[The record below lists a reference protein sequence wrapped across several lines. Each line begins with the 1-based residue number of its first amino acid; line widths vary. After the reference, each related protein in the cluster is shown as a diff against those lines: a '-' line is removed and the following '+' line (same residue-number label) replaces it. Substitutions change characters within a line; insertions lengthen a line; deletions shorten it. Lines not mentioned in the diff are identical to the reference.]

1 MLSRCRRSQRSTSEP
16 SGATGPDSART
27 TAASASVAARS
38 SSSSGSVH
46 RCKIPWSS
54 PSPWIRTS
62 TDSPSGAP
70 PHTMDDGITP
80 GTVKDARPA
89 PNASAARPR
98 ISRTVSGPRAPEAS
112 TNDASAVTRRVSV
125 SLVPVATKQRR
136 SSGWTLYPSAATGPD
151 RTPAPAGSRP
161 TGGRHPLQGDPI
173 GGLGRRDTVVGRARE
188 DLLERLLDR
197 REAGAHLLVVPA
209 RRLLTGEPDPPAGVR
224 DVVGG
229 VEDVARRQAR
239 GILGA
244 GELVVRSARDRVARE
259 RGDRLP
265 AKDAT
270 GRARCEHVTGR
281 C

>member
-1 MLSRCRRSQRSTSEP
+1 MLSRCRRSHRSTSEP

-46 RCKIPWSS
+46 RCKILPWSS

-80 GTVKDARPA
+80 RTVKDARPA

-98 ISRTVSGPRAPEAS
+98 ISRPVSGPRAPEAS

-151 RTPAPAGSRP
+151 RTPAPAGSAP
-161 TGGRHPLQGDPI
+161 SGGRHPLQGDPI
-173 GGLGRRDTVVGRARE
+173 GGIGRRVTVVGRARE
-188 DLLERLLDR
+188 DVLERLLDP

-209 RRLLTGEPDPPAGVR
+209 ERLVAGEPDHPAGVR
-224 DVVGG
+224 NVVGG

-259 RGDRLP
+259 RRDRLL
-265 AKDAT
+265 AEDAT
-270 GRARCEHVTGR
+270 GRA
-281 C
+281 